1 MSLISE
7 SANQSTKQASLDVGY
22 NTLDEG
28 AKIEFVKYDRY
39 VLPVDGY
46 IFYLRDLA
54 AKPLNVSG
62 SIHYRTDVKQNS
74 DETIGINRVLFTT
87 ETQTQDFN
95 SLVNTSVYIGQVA
108 DAEGNLIRFA
118 FSSSGK
124 FFESSG
130 LYHYQG
136 DAIYPAMYSQIIDN
150 PILPITLQQV
160 ATNSLPIW
168 LQLTALMP
176 IFPAFLAPTNL
187 QPPYATVEITDT
199 VAKGTAPYVD
209 SQSSH
214 YQLAGEKCK
223 IVIYGLSNNTALDFQ
238 DYIIDQSLTYDNF
251 GIENMPI
258 IKDEQRTQSEL
269 TMIAN
274 KKSIE
279 FEINYYQQRVNTITR
294 QLILSAF
301 CAVTIS

>member
-87 ETQTQDFN
+87 ETQTQDFH

-136 DAIYPAMYSQIIDN
+136 DAIYPAMHSQIIDN

>member
-7 SANQSTKQASLDVGY
+7 SANQSTKQASLDAGY
-22 NTLDEG
+22 NTLDEQ

-46 IFYLRDLA
+46 IFYLRDLVA
-54 AKPLNVSG
+54 PTLNVTG
-62 SIHYRTDVKQNS
+62 SIHYRTDVKQLA

-95 SLVNTSVYIGQVA
+95 ALANTSVYIGQVT
-108 DAEGNLIRFA
+108 DAEGNQIRFA

-150 PILPITLQQV
+150 PVLPITLNQV

-199 VAKGTAPYVD
+199 VAKGAAPYID
-209 SQSSH
+209 SQLSH
-214 YQLAGEKCK
+214 FQLAGEKCK
-223 IVIYGLSNNTALDFQ
+223 LVIYGLSNNTALDFQ
-238 DYIIDQSLTYDNF
+238 DYIINQSLVYEIF

-279 FEINYYQQRVNTITR
+279 FEINYYQLRANSISR

-301 CAVTIS
+301 CNVSLH

>member
-136 DAIYPAMYSQIIDN
+136 DAIYPAMHSQIIDN

>member
-1 MSLISE
+1 MSSITE
-7 SANQSTKQASLDVGY
+7 SANQSIKQSALDAGY
-22 NTLDEG
+22 NTLDEQ
-28 AKIEFVKYDRY
+28 AQIEFIKYDRY

-46 IFYLRDLA
+46 IFYLRNMTA
-54 AKPLNVSG
+54 PILNVGG
-62 SIHYRTDVKQNS
+62 SIHYRTDVKQLA

-87 ETQTQDFN
+87 DTQIQDFN
-95 SLVNTSVYIGQVA
+95 ALSNTAVYIGQVT
-108 DAEGNLIRFA
+108 DAQGNLIRFS

-124 FFESSG
+124 FYESSG

-150 PILPITLQQV
+150 PTLPITLNQV

-168 LQLTALMP
+168 LQLNALMP
-176 IFPAFLAPTNL
+176 IYPAFLTPTNL

-199 VAKGTAPYVD
+199 VAKGSAPYID
-209 SQSSH
+209 STGTH
-214 YQLAGEKCK
+214 TQLAGEKCK
-223 IVIYGLSNNTALDFQ
+223 LIIYGLSNNTALDFQ
-238 DYIIDQSLTYDNF
+238 DYIINQSLVYDNF
-251 GIENMPI
+251 GIENSPI

-279 FEINYYQQRVNTITR
+279 FEINYYQQRVNTITQ
-294 QLILSAF
+294 QLILSAL
-301 CAVTIS
+301 CSVTIN